1 MAKLTID
8 NALLS
13 SLIDDLAPLVSSE
26 TGWNLQLTSLNSR
39 VLPKSLGYEE
49 ILLGRLHHM
58 GIQDWED
65 LMPDFLE
72 RMIEYLIEENTL
84 AAYLSGTGEILV
96 IRENVDDS
104 NLDGLRLILA
114 HELVHRGQHMVHG
127 SILTQVDNLLRQ
139 AFAEMKS
146 NTANMTKM
154 QLIFNQMQ
162 PIMTLLESHATYIQ
176 GFLKQSYFP
185 TARIET
191 HFNIAALLMRLVGMP
206 KIAQY
211 TNGLPQIAS
220 AARSGNLKSLYA
232 EFGGK
237 A

>member
-13 SLIDDLAPLVSSE
+13 SLIDDVAPLVSSV
-26 TGWNLQLTSLNSR
+26 TDWDLQISSLHSR
-39 VLPKSLGYEE
+39 VLPKRLGYEE
-49 ILLGRLHHM
+49 ILLGRFHSM
-58 GIQDWED
+58 GIQGWEEM
-65 LMPDFLE
+65 MPDILE

-114 HELVHRGQHMVHG
+114 HELVHRGQHIVHG
-127 SILTQVDNLLRQ
+127 GIFTQVDNLLQQ
-139 AFAEMKS
+139 AFAEIKS
-146 NTANMTKM
+146 DTTNQTKM
-154 QLIFNQMQ
+154 RLIFDQMQ

-185 TARIET
+185 TARVET
-191 HFNIAALLMRLVGMP
+191 HFNIAALLMRLVGTP
-206 KIAQY
+206 KLAQY
-211 TNGLPQIAS
+211 TDGLSQIAV
-220 AARSGNLKSLYA
+220 AARSGNLESLYA
-232 EFGGK
+232 GFGG
-237 A
+237 